1 MKTPRQCL
9 DCGRD
14 MTLEEWYPE
23 MLCETCKQKI
33 DSAFQ
38 EIDSAFTNKNR
49 QEGLGYPD
57 ECY

>member
-1 MKTPRQCL
+1 
-9 DCGRD
+9 

-38 EIDSAFTNKNR
+38 EIDSAFTNENR
-49 QEGLGYPD
+49 QEGLKYPN